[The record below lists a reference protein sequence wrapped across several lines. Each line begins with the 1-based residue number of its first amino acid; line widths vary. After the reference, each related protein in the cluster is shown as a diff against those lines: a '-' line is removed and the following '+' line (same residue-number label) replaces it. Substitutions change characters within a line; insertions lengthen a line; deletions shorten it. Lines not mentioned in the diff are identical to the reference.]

1 MRLEVVCGQCQGTI
15 PLAGWGGCP
24 TLHCM
29 IRPAMFRYFKTRRDH
44 AAENL
49 AIIRKIALNILK
61 TARPDISIRRKRK
74 RSGWSEAFARTI
86 IGQMR

>member
-1 MRLEVVCGQCQGTI
+1 MAFDEDRSR
-15 PLAGWGGCP
+15 A
-24 TLHCM
+24 
-29 IRPAMFRYFKTRRDH
+29 RKDH
-44 AAENL
+44 AAKNL
-49 AIIRKIALNILK
+49 AIIRKLALNILK

>member
-1 MRLEVVCGQCQGTI
+1 
-15 PLAGWGGCP
+15 
-24 TLHCM
+24 
-29 IRPAMFRYFKTRRDH
+29 MFRYFKTRKDH